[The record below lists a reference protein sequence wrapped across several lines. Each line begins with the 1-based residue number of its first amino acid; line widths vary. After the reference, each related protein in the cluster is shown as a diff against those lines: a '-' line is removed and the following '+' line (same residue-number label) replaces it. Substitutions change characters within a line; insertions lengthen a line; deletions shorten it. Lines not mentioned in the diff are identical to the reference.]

1 MSGNTDIEV
10 NIQSTEQLQQKKKRG
25 RPKIHKDRAEYLKQY
40 QQQKYLNDEQF
51 RIKMKEKSNI
61 NYKENKDEIIAY
73 QKQLQERYR
82 IAFNILKKMKQHN
95 KIPSE
100 YKDEV
105 NVICV

>member
-1 MSGNTDIEV
+1 MSESADIEV
-10 NIQSTEQLQQKKKRG
+10 DITLQEIPKKKRG
-25 RPKIHKDRAEYLKQY
+25 RPRIHEDRSEYLKQY
-40 QQQKYLNDEQF
+40 QQKKYLNDEQF
-51 RIKMKEKSNI
+51 RNKMKEKSNI

>member
-1 MSGNTDIEV
+1 MSESADIEV
-10 NIQSTEQLQQKKKRG
+10 DITLQEIPKKKRG
-25 RPKIHKDRAEYLKQY
+25 RPRIHEDRTEYLKQY
-40 QQQKYLNDEQF
+40 QQKKYLNDEQF
-51 RIKMKEKSNI
+51 RNKMKEKSNI